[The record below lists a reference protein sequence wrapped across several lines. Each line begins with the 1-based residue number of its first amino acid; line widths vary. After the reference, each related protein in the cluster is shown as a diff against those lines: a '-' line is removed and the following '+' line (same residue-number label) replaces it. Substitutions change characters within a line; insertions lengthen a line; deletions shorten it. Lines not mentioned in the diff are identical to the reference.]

1 MNSLPFSGIVLNSLD
16 YLNSLNSLK
25 MILENKTAIITGAT
39 RGIGHAIAIRFA
51 KEGCNV
57 AFCGRT
63 RNAAMESVE
72 AELNA
77 IYSDLQPP
85 TSDLKAKGYVCDVA
99 DYQQAQDFV
108 KEVLADFG
116 QVDILVNNAGITAD
130 SAVKRMTEEQFDRVI
145 DVNLKSVFCMTKAIQ
160 PSMWKQGHGAIV
172 NIGSVVG
179 IAGNYNQANY
189 AASKAGIIGFSKSCA
204 KEFAARNIRVNVVCP
219 GFIETEMTAEV
230 PKELMDTWCSRI
242 PMKRPGTADEVAQA
256 CVFLA
261 SDMCPYITSVVLPV
275 CGGME
280 DA

>member
-1 MNSLPFSGIVLNSLD
+1 ML
-16 YLNSLNSLK
+16 
-25 MILENKTAIITGAT
+25 LENKTAIVTGAT

-63 RNAAMESVE
+63 RNDKMVAVEEELAALGV
-72 AELNA
+72 
-77 IYSDLQPP
+77 
-85 TSDLKAKGYVCDVA
+85 KAKGYAADVA
-99 DYQQAQDFV
+99 NYDSAQTFV

-116 QVDILVNNAGITAD
+116 KVDILINNAGITDD
-130 SAVKRMTEEQFDRVI
+130 SAMKRMTEEQFDRV
-145 DVNLKSVFCMTKAIQ
+145 VGTNLKSVFCMTKAIQ
-160 PSMWKQGHGAIV
+160 PSMWRQGHGSIV

-204 KEFAARNIRVNVVCP
+204 KEFAARNIRVNVVAP
-219 GFIETEMTAEV
+219 GFVQTEMTADI

-242 PMKRPGTADEVAQA
+242 PMKRPGTPDEVANC

-261 SDMCPYITSVVLPV
+261 SDMSSYITSIVLPM

>member
-1 MNSLPFSGIVLNSLD
+1 MLLI
-16 YLNSLNSLK
+16 
-25 MILENKTAIITGAT
+25 NKTAIVTGAT

-63 RNAAMESVE
+63 RNDKMVAVE
-72 AELNA
+72 QELN
-77 IYSDLQPP
+77 SLGV
-85 TSDLKAKGYVCDVA
+85 KAKGYAYDVA
-99 DYQQAQDFV
+99 DYASAQAFV

-116 QVDILVNNAGITAD
+116 SVDILVNNAGITDDA
-130 SAVKRMTEEQFDRVI
+130 AVKRMTEEQFNRVMHT
-145 DVNLKSVFCMTKAIQ
+145 NLGSVFCMTKAIQ
-160 PSMWKQGHGAIV
+160 PVMWKQGHGSIV

-189 AASKAGIIGFSKSCA
+189 AASKAAIIGFSKSCA
-204 KEFAARNIRVNVVCP
+204 KEFAARNIRVNVVAP
-219 GFIETEMTAEV
+219 GFVQTEMTADI

-242 PMKRPGTADEVAQA
+242 PMKRAGTTDEVAQA

-261 SDMCPYITSVVLPV
+261 SDMCPYITSVVLPI

>member
-1 MNSLPFSGIVLNSLD
+1 
-16 YLNSLNSLK
+16 
-25 MILENKTAIITGAT
+25 MILQNKTAIVTGAT
-39 RGIGHAIAIRFA
+39 RGIGHAIAVRFA
-51 KEGCNV
+51 KEGCDV

-63 RNAAMESVE
+63 RNDKMIAVE
-72 AELNA
+72 QELSA
-77 IYSDLQPP
+77 LGV
-85 TSDLKAKGYVCDVA
+85 KAKGYAADVA
-99 DYQQAQDFV
+99 DYDSAQAFV

-116 QVDILVNNAGITAD
+116 KVDILVNNAGITDD
-130 SAVKRMTEEQFDRVI
+130 SAVKRMTEEQFDRVMHT
-145 DVNLKSVFCMTKAIQ
+145 NLKSVFCMTKAIQ
-160 PSMWKQGHGAIV
+160 PAMWRQGHGAIV

-189 AASKAGIIGFSKSCA
+189 AASKAAIIGFSKSCA
-204 KEFAARNIRVNVVCP
+204 KEFAARNIRVNVVAP
-219 GFIETEMTAEV
+219 GFVQTEMTADI

-242 PMKRPGTADEVAQA
+242 PMKRPGTVDEVAQA

>member
-1 MNSLPFSGIVLNSLD
+1 
-16 YLNSLNSLK
+16 
-25 MILENKTAIITGAT
+25 MILQGKTAIITGAT
-39 RGIGHAIAIRFA
+39 RGIGHAIALRFA
-51 KEGCNV
+51 KEGCDV

-63 RNAAMESVE
+63 RNEKMVAVE
-72 AELNA
+72 EELLA
-77 IYSDLQPP
+77 LGI
-85 TSDLKAKGYVCDVA
+85 KAKGYACNVA

-108 KEVLADFG
+108 KQVLADFG
-116 QVDILVNNAGITAD
+116 KVDILVNNAGITDDA
-130 SAVKRMTEEQFDRVI
+130 AVKRMTEEQFDRVMHT
-145 DVNLKSVFCMTKAIQ
+145 NLGSVFCMTKAIQ
-160 PSMWKQGHGAIV
+160 PSMWRQGHGSIV

-242 PMKRPGTADEVAQA
+242 PMRRPGTADEVAQA

-261 SDMCPYITSVVLPV
+261 SDMCPYITSHVMPI

>member
-1 MNSLPFSGIVLNSLD
+1 
-16 YLNSLNSLK
+16 
-25 MILENKTAIITGAT
+25 MILQGKTAIITGAT
-39 RGIGHAIAIRFA
+39 RGIGRAIAIRFA

-63 RNAAMESVE
+63 RNEKMIAVE
-72 AELNA
+72 EELVA
-77 IYSDLQPP
+77 LGV
-85 TSDLKAKGYVCDVA
+85 KAKGYAYNVA
-99 DYQQAQDFV
+99 DYDSAQNFM

-116 QVDILVNNAGITAD
+116 NVDILVNNAGITDD
-130 SAVKRMTEEQFDRVI
+130 SAVKRMTEEQFDHVI
-145 DVNLKSVFCMTKAIQ
+145 EVNLKSVFCMTKAVQ
-160 PSMWKQGHGAIV
+160 PAMWRQGHGSIV

-219 GFIETEMTAEV
+219 GFVETEMTAEV

-242 PMKRPGTADEVAQA
+242 PMKRPGTPDEVAQA

-261 SDMCPYITSVVLPV
+261 SDMCPYITSVVLPI

>member
-1 MNSLPFSGIVLNSLD
+1 ML
-16 YLNSLNSLK
+16 
-25 MILENKTAIITGAT
+25 LENKTAIVTGAT
-39 RGIGHAIAIRFA
+39 RGIGHAIATRFA

-63 RNAAMESVE
+63 RGEKMVAVE
-72 AELNA
+72 QELQA
-77 IYSDLQPP
+77 LGV
-85 TSDLKAKGYVCDVA
+85 KAKGYAADVA
-99 DYQQAQDFV
+99 DMGQAQAFV

-116 QVDILVNNAGITAD
+116 SVDILVNNAGITDD
-130 SAVKRMTEEQFDRVI
+130 SAVKRMTEEQMDRVMHT
-145 DVNLKSVFCMTKAIQ
+145 NLGSVFCMTKAIQ
-160 PSMWKQGHGAIV
+160 PSMWKQGYGSIV

-189 AASKAGIIGFSKSCA
+189 AASKAAIIGFSKSCA
-204 KEFAARNIRVNVVCP
+204 KEFATRNIRVNVVAP

-230 PKELMDTWCSRI
+230 PPELMKTWCQRI
-242 PMKRPGTADEVAQA
+242 PMKRAGSTDEVAQA

-261 SDMCPYITSVVLPV
+261 SDMCPYITSVVLPI

>member
-1 MNSLPFSGIVLNSLD
+1 
-16 YLNSLNSLK
+16 
-25 MILENKTAIITGAT
+25 MILQGKTAIITGAT

-63 RNAAMESVE
+63 RNAAMEAVE
-72 AELNA
+72 KELNT
-77 IYSDLQPP
+77 IYSDLRLP
-85 TSDLKAKGYVCDVA
+85 TSDLKAKGYAYDVSN
-99 DYQQAQDFV
+99 YQSAQDFV

-116 QVDILVNNAGITAD
+116 NVDILINNAGITDD
-130 SAVKRMTEEQFDRVI
+130 SAMKRMTEEQFDHVVG
-145 DVNLKSVFCMTKAIQ
+145 VNLKSVFCMTKAIQ
-160 PSMWKQGHGAIV
+160 PSMWKQGHGSII

-204 KEFAARNIRVNVVCP
+204 KEFAARNIRVNVVAP
-219 GFIETEMTAEV
+219 GFVETEMTADI

-242 PMKRPGTADEVAQA
+242 PLKRPGKADEVAQA

-261 SDMCPYITSVVLPV
+261 SDMCPYITSVVLPI

>member
-1 MNSLPFSGIVLNSLD
+1 ML
-16 YLNSLNSLK
+16 
-25 MILENKTAIITGAT
+25 LENKTAIVTGAT

-63 RNAAMESVE
+63 RNDKMVAVEEELAALGV
-72 AELNA
+72 
-77 IYSDLQPP
+77 
-85 TSDLKAKGYVCDVA
+85 KAKGYAADVA
-99 DYQQAQDFV
+99 NYDSAQTFV

-116 QVDILVNNAGITAD
+116 KVDILINNAGITAD
-130 SAVKRMTEEQFDRVI
+130 SAMKRMTEDQFDRV
-145 DVNLKSVFCMTKAIQ
+145 VGTNLKSVFCMTKAIQ
-160 PSMWKQGHGAIV
+160 PSMWKQGHGSIV

-204 KEFAARNIRVNVVCP
+204 KEFAARNIRVNVVAP
-219 GFIETEMTAEV
+219 GFVQTEMTADI

-242 PMKRPGTADEVAQA
+242 PMKRPGTPDEVANC

-261 SDMCPYITSVVLPV
+261 SDMSSYITSVVLPM

>member
-1 MNSLPFSGIVLNSLD
+1 
-16 YLNSLNSLK
+16 
-25 MILENKTAIITGAT
+25 MILQGKTAIVTGAT

-63 RNAAMESVE
+63 RNDVMIAVE
-72 AELNA
+72 NELLA
-77 IYSDLQPP
+77 LGVH
-85 TSDLKAKGYVCDVA
+85 AKGYAANVA

-108 KEVLADFG
+108 KVVLADFG
-116 QVDILVNNAGITAD
+116 RVDILINNAGITNDA
-130 SAVKRMTEEQFDRVI
+130 AVKRMTEEQFDHVVG
-145 DVNLKSVFCMTKAIQ
+145 VNLKSVFCMTKAIQ
-160 PSMWKQGHGAIV
+160 PSMWKQGAGSIV

-204 KEFAARNIRVNVVCP
+204 KEFAARNIRVNVICP
-219 GFIETEMTAEV
+219 GFIETEMTADI

-242 PMKRPGTADEVAQA
+242 PMKRPGTTDEVAQA

-261 SDMCPYITSVVLPV
+261 SDMCPYITSVVLPI

>member
-1 MNSLPFSGIVLNSLD
+1 ML
-16 YLNSLNSLK
+16 
-25 MILENKTAIITGAT
+25 LENKTAIVTGAT

-63 RNAAMESVE
+63 RNDKMVAVEEELAALGV
-72 AELNA
+72 
-77 IYSDLQPP
+77 
-85 TSDLKAKGYVCDVA
+85 KAKGYAADVA
-99 DYQQAQDFV
+99 NYDSAQTFV

-116 QVDILVNNAGITAD
+116 KVDILINNAGITAD
-130 SAVKRMTEEQFDRVI
+130 SAMKRMTEEQFDRVLQT
-145 DVNLKSVFCMTKAIQ
+145 NLKSVFCMTKAIQ
-160 PSMWKQGHGAIV
+160 PAMWKQGYGSIV
-172 NIGSVVG
+172 NMGSVVG

-204 KEFAARNIRVNVVCP
+204 KEFAARNIRVNVVAP
-219 GFIETEMTAEV
+219 GFVQTEMTADI

-242 PMKRPGTADEVAQA
+242 PMKRPGTTDEVAQA

-261 SDMCPYITSVVLPV
+261 SDMCPYITSIVLPV

>member
-1 MNSLPFSGIVLNSLD
+1 
-16 YLNSLNSLK
+16 
-25 MILENKTAIITGAT
+25 MILENKTAIVTGAT

-72 AELNA
+72 QELLA
-77 IYSDLQPP
+77 LGV
-85 TSDLKAKGYVCDVA
+85 KAKGYAFNVS

-116 QVDILVNNAGITAD
+116 SVDILVNNAGITNDA
-130 SAVKRMTEEQFDRVI
+130 AVKRMTEEQFDQVMG
-145 DVNLKSVFCMTKAIQ
+145 VNLKSVFCMTKAIQ
-160 PSMWKQGHGAIV
+160 PCMWKQGHGSIV

-204 KEFAARNIRVNVVCP
+204 KEFAARNIRVNVVAP
-219 GFIETEMTAEV
+219 GFVQTEMTADI

-242 PMKRPGTADEVAQA
+242 PMKRPGTTDEVAQA

>member
-1 MNSLPFSGIVLNSLD
+1 
-16 YLNSLNSLK
+16 
-25 MILENKTAIITGAT
+25 MILENKTAIVTGAT

-57 AFCGRT
+57 AFCGRA
-63 RNAAMESVE
+63 RNDKMVAVE
-72 AELNA
+72 AELQA
-77 IYSDLQPP
+77 LGV
-85 TSDLKAKGYVCDVA
+85 KAKGYAADVA

-116 QVDILVNNAGITAD
+116 SVDILVNNAGITNDA
-130 SAVKRMTEEQFDRVI
+130 AVKRMTEEQFDQVVG
-145 DVNLKSVFCMTKAIQ
+145 VNLKSVFCMTKAIQ
-160 PSMWKQGHGAIV
+160 PSMWKQGHGTIV

-204 KEFAARNIRVNVVCP
+204 KEFATRNIRVNVVCP
-219 GFIETEMTAEV
+219 GFIETEMTADV

-242 PMKRPGTADEVAQA
+242 PMKRPGTTDEVAQA

>member
-1 MNSLPFSGIVLNSLD
+1 
-16 YLNSLNSLK
+16 
-25 MILENKTAIITGAT
+25 MILQNKTAIVTGAT
-39 RGIGHAIAIRFA
+39 RGIGHAIAVRFA
-51 KEGCNV
+51 KEGCDV

-63 RNAAMESVE
+63 RNEKMIAVE
-72 AELNA
+72 QELSA
-77 IYSDLQPP
+77 LGV
-85 TSDLKAKGYVCDVA
+85 KAKGYATDVA
-99 DYQQAQDFV
+99 DYDSAQAFV

-116 QVDILVNNAGITAD
+116 KVDILVNNAGITDD
-130 SAVKRMTEEQFDRVI
+130 SAVKRMTEEQFDRVMHT
-145 DVNLKSVFCMTKAIQ
+145 NLKSVFCMTKAIQ
-160 PSMWKQGHGAIV
+160 PAMWRQGHGAIV

-189 AASKAGIIGFSKSCA
+189 AASKAAIIGFSKSCA
-204 KEFAARNIRVNVVCP
+204 KEFAARNIRVNVVAP
-219 GFIETEMTAEV
+219 GFVQTEMTANI

-242 PMKRPGTADEVAQA
+242 PMKRPGTVDEVAQA

>member
-1 MNSLPFSGIVLNSLD
+1 ML
-16 YLNSLNSLK
+16 
-25 MILENKTAIITGAT
+25 LENKTAIVTGAT

-63 RNAAMESVE
+63 RNEAMLAVE
-72 AELNA
+72 NELQA
-77 IYSDLQPP
+77 LGV
-85 TSDLKAKGYVCDVA
+85 KAKGYAYNVA
-99 DYQQAQDFV
+99 EYNQAQDFV

-116 QVDILVNNAGITAD
+116 KVDILVNNAGITND
-130 SAVKRMTEEQFDRVI
+130 SAVKRMTEEQFDQVVN
-145 DVNLKSVFCMTKAIQ
+145 VNLKSVFCMTKAIQ
-160 PSMWKQGHGAIV
+160 PSMWKQGSGSIV

-189 AASKAGIIGFSKSCA
+189 AASKAAIIGFSKSCA

-219 GFIETEMTAEV
+219 GFVETEMTAQV

-242 PMKRPGTADEVAQA
+242 PMKRPGKADEIAQA

-261 SDMCPYITSVVLPV
+261 SDMCPYITSVVLPI

>member
-1 MNSLPFSGIVLNSLD
+1 
-16 YLNSLNSLK
+16 
-25 MILENKTAIITGAT
+25 MILENKTAIVTGAT

-63 RNAAMESVE
+63 RNDKMIAVE
-72 AELNA
+72 KELNA
-77 IYSDLQPP
+77 LGV
-85 TSDLKAKGYVCDVA
+85 KAKGYAADVA
-99 DYQQAQDFV
+99 NYASAQSFV

-116 QVDILVNNAGITAD
+116 KVDILVNNAGITDD
-130 SAVKRMTEEQFDRVI
+130 SAVKRMTEEQFDRV
-145 DVNLKSVFCMTKAIQ
+145 VGTNLKSVFCMTKAIQ
-160 PSMWKQGHGAIV
+160 PSMWKQGHGSIV

-204 KEFAARNIRVNVVCP
+204 KEFAARNIRVNVLCP
-219 GFIETEMTAEV
+219 GFIETEMTADV
-230 PKELMDTWCSRI
+230 PKELMDTWTSRI
-242 PMKRPGTADEVAQA
+242 PMKRAGTPDEVAK
-256 CVFLA
+256 CSVFLA
-261 SDMCPYITSVVLPV
+261 SDMSSYITSVVLPM

>member
-1 MNSLPFSGIVLNSLD
+1 
-16 YLNSLNSLK
+16 
-25 MILENKTAIITGAT
+25 MILQGKTAIVTGAT
-39 RGIGHAIAIRFA
+39 RGIGRAIAIRFA
-51 KEGCNV
+51 KEGCNI

-63 RNAAMESVE
+63 YNAAMDAVE
-72 AELNA
+72 NELNA
-77 IYSDLQPP
+77 IYSELRTPN
-85 TSDLKAKGYVCDVA
+85 SELKAKGYAVDVA
-99 DYQQAQDFV
+99 DYASAQAFV
-108 KEVLADFG
+108 KDVLADFG
-116 QVDILVNNAGITAD
+116 HLDILINNAGITDDA
-130 SAVKRMTEEQFDRVI
+130 AVKRMTEEQFDRVMHT
-145 DVNLKSVFCMTKAIQ
+145 NLGSVFCMTKAVQ
-160 PSMWKQGHGAIV
+160 PVLWRQGRGSIV

-219 GFIETEMTAEV
+219 GFIETEMTSQV

-242 PMKRPGTADEVAQA
+242 PMKRPGTTDEVAQA
-256 CVFLA
+256 CVFFA

>member
-1 MNSLPFSGIVLNSLD
+1 MLLV
-16 YLNSLNSLK
+16 
-25 MILENKTAIITGAT
+25 NKTAIVTGAT

-63 RNAAMESVE
+63 RNDKMVAVE
-72 AELNA
+72 QELNT
-77 IYSDLQPP
+77 LGV
-85 TSDLKAKGYVCDVA
+85 KAKGYAYNVA
-99 DYQQAQDFV
+99 DYESAQAFV

-116 QVDILVNNAGITAD
+116 SVDILVNNAGITDDA
-130 SAVKRMTEEQFDRVI
+130 AVKRMTEEQFDHVVG
-145 DVNLKSVFCMTKAIQ
+145 VNLKSVFCMTKAIQ
-160 PSMWKQGHGAIV
+160 PSMWRQGHGSIV

-242 PMKRPGTADEVAQA
+242 PMKRPGTTDEVAQA
-256 CVFLA
+256 CAFLA